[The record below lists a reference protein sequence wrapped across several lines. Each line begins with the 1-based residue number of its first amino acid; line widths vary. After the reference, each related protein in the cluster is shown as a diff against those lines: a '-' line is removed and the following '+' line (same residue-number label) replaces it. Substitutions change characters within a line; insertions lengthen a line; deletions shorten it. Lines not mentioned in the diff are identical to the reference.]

1 MNDKEK
7 SQFIRDAYENEKYAD
22 KMKSLEY
29 IEENDTEF
37 GPVGAD
43 GLSLFRPHNLKLI
56 ADEMNRSKECHISK
70 EEDCLF
76 GFKWRG
82 DQHIGYILEQF
93 TREEPVILKSGK
105 ASKNKTFM
113 QNYFLVASYNFY
125 TGNIDVNIL
134 TGSDRDSIEKVAE
147 IPSTESFYYDYLLFA
162 ADQDLQRRSQPMTIS
177 VGLWEDMQKQ
187 IQKLESRLDDL
198 EKDLSEN
205 YSRRHNSLED

>member
-1 MNDKEK
+1 MNESEK
-7 SQFIRDAYENEKYAD
+7 SQIIRDAYENEKYAD
-22 KMKSLEY
+22 KMKSLKY
-29 IEENDTEF
+29 IEKNDSEF

-43 GLSLFRPHNLKLI
+43 GLSLFRPHNLKPI
-56 ADEMNRSKECHISK
+56 AEQMNSGKEFHIAK
-70 EEDCLF
+70 EEDILF

-93 TREEPVILKSGK
+93 SREEPVILKSGQT
-105 ASKNKTFM
+105 SKNKTSI
-113 QNYFLVASYNFY
+113 QIYYVVASYNFY

-134 TGSDRDSIEKVAE
+134 TDSDRDSMERIAE
-147 IPSTESFYYDYLLFA
+147 IPNTETFYYDYLLFA
-162 ADQDLQRRSQPMTIS
+162 ADEDRQRRSQQMTIT